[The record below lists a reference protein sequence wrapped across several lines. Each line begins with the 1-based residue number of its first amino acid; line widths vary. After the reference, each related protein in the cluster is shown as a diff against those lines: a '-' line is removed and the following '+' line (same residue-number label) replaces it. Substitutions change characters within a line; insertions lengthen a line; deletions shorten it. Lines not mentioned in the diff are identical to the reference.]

1 MVLAADP
8 WTDILTFLQTVI
20 VPNWGE
26 LINMLPFFFLIGV
39 VGPIITLIILLQ
51 GWYFL
56 HRRRGH
62 VHRVEPQPV
71 PATRDA
77 AGLPVF
83 PPNVPFC
90 EVHELPVPVWSSIDL
105 FAVAVALTTHALL
118 FPPKD
123 TACTVDGAELTVKC
137 PVDGTSRTAS
147 DRLCRSCGTEY
158 RLGATESA
166 LTIRQAGQPPAGGA
180 AVA

>member
-71 PATRDA
+71 PASRDA

-90 EVHELPVPVWSSIDL
+90 EE
-105 FAVAVALTTHALL
+105 HALL